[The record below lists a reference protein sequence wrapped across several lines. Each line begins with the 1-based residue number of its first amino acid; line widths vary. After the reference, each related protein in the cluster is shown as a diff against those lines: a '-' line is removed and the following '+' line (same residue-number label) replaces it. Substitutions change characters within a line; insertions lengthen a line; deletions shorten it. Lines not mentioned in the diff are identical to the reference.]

1 MNYVFE
7 GESMKPAKSA
17 FTLIELLIVVAIIGI
32 LAAIAVPNF
41 LNAQT
46 RAKVARV
53 YSDLRS
59 VALALDSYRIDNNV
73 FPWPIRNGQVFNTS
87 NHIANAIE
95 LTTPIAYL
103 SSVSMED
110 PFIPARFWNN
120 QQHAIHPTYVYVN
133 YRGDWG
139 NRWGMSSFG
148 VGSLS
153 AMPNGYGLTSQGP
166 DDRDSGG
173 VHWPL
178 DMKRQLVLQANNRLY
193 MPSNGLRSAGDIVRF
208 GGDINAPVSLGG

>member
-1 MNYVFE
+1 MTRINR
-7 GESMKPAKSA
+7 KA

-53 YSDLRS
+53 RSDMRS
-59 VALALDSYRIDNNV
+59 IAVACENYRIDHNS
-73 FPWPIRNGQVFNTS
+73 FPWPKHNGLVFNTS
-87 NHIANAIE
+87 NHIANCIE
-95 LTTPIAYL
+95 LTTPVAYM

-110 PFIPARFWNN
+110 PFIPQRFWGGFSEHN
-120 QQHAIHPTYVYVN
+120 AHPTYVYVN

-139 NRWGMSSFG
+139 RQWGAQSAG
-148 VGSLS
+148 VPFEQL
-153 AMPNGYGLTSQGP
+153 PNGYGLTSQGP
-166 DDRDSGG
+166 DGTDSGG

-178 DMKRQLVLQANNRLY
+178 NVKYANNLTLANSRLY
-193 MPSNGLRSAGDIVRF
+193 EPSNGLKSYGDIVRF
-208 GGDINAPVSLGG
+208 GGDVPAPTSIGGGG